1 MHFNLKDE
9 IMNAK
14 LYERIELYFPEGADF
29 VNITKPDG
37 SSKNLETFKKNNAM
51 FSYDKWGYEN
61 ISLDEKP
68 TDCFR
73 YTPDM
78 VGDYK
83 LDIVLNQKT
92 IKTIDLHVDPSE
104 EKGYISVSEKDSEYF
119 EYDDGTPFFAVGI
132 NMVYPTSYKHTNGTE
147 FGLSEEIKY
156 IGIKQ
161 YERWFCECAKNG
173 VNLVRLWLGSD
184 YFSPDTEQIG
194 VFKPESFAKID
205 EIFNLAHRYNIKLKL
220 TLEQFRYFK
229 YEKKDDFIF
238 NLFSKRLYN
247 GETRC
252 KNVTEWL
259 SNPIWNNAWLLKVK
273 ELAKRYAGDTA
284 LFAIEFWNE
293 TNCLA
298 TDFKKVI
305 SWNKKMLPKVKKL
318 FPEHFVINSLGS
330 LDCDNVT
337 NNYYKTFC
345 WEDSDFTQFHRY
357 LDQGA
362 LYSDCNEHI
371 IDVVKGGFKLLQD
384 IKRPLLLA
392 ETGAVNDCHSGPFR
406 YYSSDDRG
414 IIFADCVYTPLFL
427 KSCGCGNIWHWD
439 QRYVESKNL
448 YKMFKPL
455 SELIKDVDFTNENFN
470 SVDLSD
476 NDIFLLLLEGQ
487 ATTLGYI
494 RNKNDSWMNTLRDI
508 SEPDI
513 IKKKEFT
520 TKVSDKI
527 EIFPIWNEDT
537 TKLYNSGNTIV
548 AENILYGTLFKI
560 TKK

>member
-1 MHFNLKDE
+1 
-9 IMNAK
+9 MNAK

-29 VNITKPDG
+29 VNIIGPDG
-37 SSKNLETFKKNNAM
+37 SAKTLKTFKKYNAI

-104 EKGYISVSEKDSEYF
+104 EKGYIRVSEKDSEYF

-132 NMVYPTSYKHTNGTE
+132 NMVYPTSYTHTNGTE
-147 FGLSEEIKY
+147 FGLSNETRY

-161 YERWFCECAKNG
+161 YERWFRECAKNG
-173 VNLVRLWLGSD
+173 VNLVRLWLGCD
-184 YFSPDTEQIG
+184 YFTPDTEQIG

-205 EIFNLAHRYNIKLKL
+205 EIFNLAHKYNIRLKL
-220 TLEQFRYFK
+220 TLEQFRYFS
-229 YEKKDDFIF
+229 YAEKNDFIF
-238 NLFSKRLYN
+238 NLFSKKLYN
-247 GETRC
+247 GDSPC
-252 KNVTEWL
+252 PDVKEWL
-259 SNPIWNNAWLLKVK
+259 NNSLWRDAWLLKVG
-273 ELAKRYAGDTA
+273 ELAKRYSGDTA
-284 LFAIEFWNE
+284 LFAVELWNE
-293 TNCLA
+293 TDAVAKLEDIVQWNRA
-298 TDFKKVI
+298 VI
-305 SWNKKMLPKVKKL
+305 PEIKKMFPK
-318 FPEHFVINSLGS
+318 HFVTNSIGS
-330 LDCDNVT
+330 LDRENT
-337 NNYYKTFC
+337 NKFYHDFC
-345 WEDSDFTQFHRY
+345 WDICDFSQFHRY

-362 LYSDCNEHI
+362 TYSDCNKHI
-371 IDVVKGGFKLLQD
+371 IDMVKGGFKLLED

-455 SELIKDVDFTNENFN
+455 SELIHDVDFTNENFN

-476 NDIFLLLLEGQ
+476 DDVFLLLLEGQ
-487 ATTLGYI
+487 TTTLGYI

-527 EIFPIWNEDT
+527 ENFPIWNEDT
-537 TKLYNSGNTIV
+537 TKLYNSDNTII

-560 TKK
+560 THKTKG